1 MLKSTLVAAALAVSQ
16 SNAFIR
22 MEDVY
27 NNDAVSPTP
36 GGTQIFL
43 SVPSMN
49 TLFQDFFALAS
60 PYVIV
65 GKEIDINKEITL
77 GSLDLKINSVN
88 ITSFNVGNSGM
99 EFVKG
104 TDTVR
109 TTISNTDIH
118 LSVDAEATSKI
129 PIPLEITD
137 VYISGASLQLD
148 LATTTDNQVNWQL
161 VESSILSF
169 KDINVTCAE
178 KVWQKAFDT
187 LKPEIIATSNYLL
200 KFAEGVVSGA
210 VDAFNYELAHQTDD
224 TFVFDIAGI
233 PLNLTMTKYPELNST
248 E

>member
-1 MLKSTLVAAALAVSQ
+1 
-16 SNAFIR
+16 
-22 MEDVY
+22 
-27 NNDAVSPTP
+27 
-36 GGTQIFL
+36 
-43 SVPSMN
+43 
-49 TLFQDFFALAS
+49 
-60 PYVIV
+60 
-65 GKEIDINKEITL
+65 
-77 GSLDLKINSVN
+77 
-88 ITSFNVGNSGM
+88 M

-109 TTISNTDIH
+109 TTIANTDIH
-118 LSVDAEATSKI
+118 LSVDAEATSFI

-161 VESSILSF
+161 VESSVLSF

-178 KVWQKAFDT
+178 QVWQKAFDT

-224 TFVFDIAGI
+224 TFVFDVAGI

-248 E
+248 EQEIKLHVSTQFIKEDMSQYVA